1 MSRSYVESRIDF
13 QAIGADLASTEPEKI
28 TGEEVL
34 ERLSPQIL
42 AAHARGVTPDQIRD
56 RLKAHKIVVSA
67 GAITEFIKGKTETQG
82 KTQARPGARMTS
94 ADPGERQGDLAPPPS
109 G

>member
-1 MSRSYVESRIDF
+1 MSRTYIESRIDF
-13 QAIGADLASTEPEKI
+13 HAIGADIGSTEPERI
-28 TGEEVL
+28 TSDEVL

-42 AAHARGVTPDQIRD
+42 AAHGRGVTPDQIRD

-67 GAITEFIKGKTETQG
+67 GAIADFIKGKTETAG
-82 KTQARPGARMTS
+82 TAPARPGARKTP
-94 ADPGERQGDLAPPPS
+94 AEPGERQGDLPPPPP

>member
-1 MSRSYVESRIDF
+1 MSRTYVESRIDF
-13 QAIGADLASTEPEKI
+13 PAIGADLAATEPEKI
-28 TGEEVL
+28 TSEEVL
-34 ERLSPQIL
+34 ERLSQQIL

-67 GAITEFIKGKTETQG
+67 GAITGFIRSKTETPG
-82 KTQARPGARMTS
+82 TTQAKPGARETS
-94 ADPGERQGDLAPPPS
+94 AESGARQGDLAPPPP